1 VQGDQVAS
9 DSTAPRVRVSLSA
22 GAKAHAARAGYALV
36 RVSLSEAAV
45 VQLKVMNGRETAIA
59 GRNSFVLARGSFK
72 LRRGTTTVKV
82 RLTRMAKRVLRS
94 RRRVTATVLASARDA
109 AGNDG
114 TAIAQGKI
122 RR

>member
-1 VQGDQVAS
+1 
-9 DSTAPRVRVSLSA
+9 
-22 GAKAHAARAGYALV
+22 
-36 RVSLSEAAV
+36 
-45 VQLKVMNGRETAIA
+45 
-59 GRNSFVLARGSFK
+59 
-72 LRRGTTTVKV
+72 
-82 RLTRMAKRVLRS
+82 MAKRVLRS